1 MTANAATLRASSALR
16 FKIDGLDCQN
26 EVRLLR
32 AAVGPV
38 VGGEGNLSFNIQAG
52 VMEVLSDLPSKLDPS
67 KLDAIQQAVARTG
80 MRAHILPEET
90 AERVAPTLLFRIEGL
105 NCNNE
110 VMALKREIGP
120 LLGGDGWLMFDTA
133 NSLMAVAPQ
142 QRATIEDIIDRVVAT
157 GMRAAL
163 VAEDVGEAMLFR
175 VEGLDCKNE
184 VAALTHELGPL
195 VGDDKVGFDT
205 AQAVM
210 IIAPQNRAGS
220 DAIKEAVARTG
231 MRAESWSP
239 PAVSRDAAG
248 APEEAASGCL
258 AEAEDAGRPPIP
270 ANSLGQIAF
279 RIHGMDCADEIAAL
293 KREVGPLVGEDKL
306 AFDLLSSRMS
316 VDAAPDAALE
326 ALIEKAVARA
336 GLRAEPWIEGAASEA
351 AQTEERRKRVQSWL
365 TILSG
370 VLTAL
375 GFAVHAWL
383 GGGVIAAFE
392 AGENALGSTPLPS
405 IVLYTVAVLC
415 AARYVAPKAWLAAK
429 RLRPDMN
436 LLMLVAVAGAIGIG
450 AWFEAA
456 TVSFFFALALALE
469 AWSLGRAR
477 RAVAALMELAPSTAR
492 VKFDDGSERDVPAA
506 DVRVGTHIIVRPG
519 DKVPL
524 DGRVA
529 TGESEVNQA
538 PITGESV
545 PVLKAKGADV
555 FAGTINGEGALE
567 VVTTKMANDTTLAQ
581 IIRMVGSA
589 QSLRAPSEQW
599 VEKFARVYTPVVM
612 VLAIAIF
619 LVPPLLL
626 GGAWDVWFYR
636 ALVLL
641 VIACPCA
648 LVISTPVTIV
658 AALAGAAKQGVLVK
672 GGTHLE
678 TPAHLKA
685 IAMDKTG
692 TLTEGRPR
700 VVEIMPFGGRDEVEL
715 LGAAAALEARSGH
728 PIARAILAKVAEL
741 RIAAEP
747 ADAVQAITG
756 RGVTGRVA
764 GRAMW
769 LGSRRYIEERGVTSP
784 DVLQQ
789 ADALSSAGRTIVA
802 VGDTQGVWGLIAVAD
817 AVRPEAKDIVTGL
830 HRAGIEH
837 VVMLTGDNRATAEAI
852 AKQTGIDEVRAEL
865 LPGDKVAAVEDL
877 VRRFGSVA
885 MVGDG
890 VNDAPAMGR
899 ANLGIAMGAMGSDAA
914 IETAD
919 IALMSDDL
927 SKLPWLVRH
936 SRATLVVIR
945 QNVAFSI
952 AVKLLF
958 TGLTLF
964 GLASLWGA
972 IAADVGASLLVVL
985 NGLRLLN
992 RGQINTPKDGPSG
1005 GLDVLAQQHP
1015 APATLRAALACRSTW
1030 ANFEV
1035 RSMATN
1041 MESLPSSVRTSAM
1054 SMRK

>member
-1 MTANAATLRASSALR
+1 MTAHAATMGHSSRLR
-16 FKIDGLDCQN
+16 FKVDGLDCQN
-26 EVRLLR
+26 EVRALR
-32 AAVGPV
+32 AAVAPL
-38 VGGEGNLSFNIQAG
+38 VGGDDKLSFNTQAG
-52 VMEVLSDLPSKLDPS
+52 VMEVISENAPTI
-67 KLDAIQQAVARTG
+67 DAIQRAVATTG
-80 MRAHILPEET
+80 MQAHFLREP
-90 AERVAPTLLFRIEGL
+90 AQQPAS
-105 NCNNE
+105 
-110 VMALKREIGP
+110 AL
-120 LLGGDGWLMFDTA
+120 
-133 NSLMAVAPQ
+133 
-142 QRATIEDIIDRVVAT
+142 
-157 GMRAAL
+157 
-163 VAEDVGEAMLFR
+163 LFR

-184 VAALTHELGPL
+184 VATLKREIGPLVGGEAWLTFDTAKGLMTVGPQRQATIDYIIARVTPTGMRASLVEVGTAETMLFRVHGLDCKNEAAALARELGPL
-195 VGDDKVGFDT
+195 VGEDNLAFDT
-205 AQAVM
+205 AQGMMTV
-210 IIAPQNRAGS
+210 APQNRAAP
-220 DAIKEAVARTG
+220 DAIGEAVARTG
-231 MRAESWSP
+231 MRAEPWSP
-239 PAVSRDAAG
+239 PAVLLSAAERAGVPEDAACIC
-248 APEEAASGCL
+248 AAEVEEALS
-258 AEAEDAGRPPIP
+258 PPIP
-270 ANSLGQIAF
+270 TCLPGQVVF

-306 AFDLLSSRMS
+306 AFDLLNGRMS
-316 VDAAPDAALE
+316 IDVTPDAALE
-326 ALIEKAVARA
+326 ARIEKAVARA
-336 GLRAEPWIEGAASEA
+336 GLRAERWIEGDASEA
-351 AQTEERRKRVQSWL
+351 AQAEGRRKRVQSWL
-365 TILSG
+365 TTASG

-392 AGENALGSTPLPS
+392 AGEHALASTPLPS
-405 IVLYTVAVLC
+405 MVLYAVAVLC

-436 LLMLVAVAGAIGIG
+436 LLMMVAVAGAIGIG

-477 RAVAALMELAPSTAR
+477 RAVAALMELAPPTAR
-492 VKFDDGSERDVPAA
+492 VKLEDGSERDVPAA
-506 DVRVGTHIIVRPG
+506 EVRVGAHIIVQPG
-519 DKVPL
+519 GKVPL

-529 TGESEVNQA
+529 AGESEVNQA

-545 PVLKAKGADV
+545 PVFKAEGDEV
-555 FAGTINGEGALE
+555 FAGTINGEGALD
-567 VVTTKMANDTTLAQ
+567 VVTTKAANDTTLAQ

-589 QSLRAPSEQW
+589 QSRRAPSEQW

-619 LVPPLLL
+619 LAPPLLL

-678 TPAHLKA
+678 TPARLKA

-692 TLTEGRPR
+692 TLTEGRPQ
-700 VVEIMPFGGRDEVEL
+700 VVEIVPLGGRSEREL
-715 LGAAAALEARSGH
+715 LGLAAALEARSGH
-728 PIARAILAKVAEL
+728 PIARAILAKAAEL
-741 RIAAEP
+741 KIAAEP
-747 ADAVQAITG
+747 AEAVQAITG
-756 RGVTGRVA
+756 RGVIGRVA
-764 GRAMW
+764 GREMW
-769 LGSRRYIEERGVTSP
+769 LGSRRYIEERGINSYS
-784 DVLQQ
+784 VLQR
-789 ADALSSAGRTIVA
+789 ADELSSAGRTIVA
-802 VGDTQGVWGLIAVAD
+802 VGDGQEVWGLVAVAD
-817 AVRPEAKDIVTGL
+817 AVRPEANDIVSSL
-830 HRAGIEH
+830 HLAGIKH

-877 VRRFGSVA
+877 VRRYGSVA

-919 IALMSDDL
+919 VALMSDDL

-936 SRATLVVIR
+936 SRATLAVIR

-952 AVKLLF
+952 AVKLVF
-958 TGLTLF
+958 TALTVI

-992 RGQINTPKDGPSG
+992 RGQTSTQQGGPSG
-1005 GLDVLAQQHP
+1005 GLGVSAHRRQTLAITQTVP
-1015 APATLRAALACRSTW
+1015 A
-1030 ANFEV
+1030 
-1035 RSMATN
+1035 
-1041 MESLPSSVRTSAM
+1041 
-1054 SMRK
+1054 